1 MYIEGF
7 SKDSILSQ
15 CEMNGSRAS
24 SSMKSTLTTNSSI
37 MHCPVWTWKVDRMW
51 DLQQKLAQQQKSTED
66 TVKGQESTMK
76 QNTNYFIESLK
87 FGADLQRNFLQPQN
101 TDGRKKIIVD
111 NNEEDTKSFYM
122 FDYNTKK
129 SNYF

>member
-1 MYIEGF
+1 MDGA
-7 SKDSILSQ
+7 SKHSIDF
-15 CEMNGSRAS
+15 ESRAS
-24 SSMKSTLTTNSSI
+24 KKSTLTTNSSI